1 VPGHST
7 DLVRQK
13 WLDNYFYGLTYSLNY
28 DNSWMNFSVG
38 GAVNRYDGD
47 HYGKVI
53 WVRNANGGGHVNASG
68 CKFDDFID
76 TINLQE
82 VRAYIQ
88 NKLNNLK

>member
-1 VPGHST
+1 M
-7 DLVRQK
+7 Q
-13 WLDNYFYGLTYSLNY
+13 
-28 DNSWMNFSVG
+28 
-38 GAVNRYDGD
+38 
-47 HYGKVI
+47 
-53 WVRNANGGGHVNASG
+53 SG